1 MWDFSI
7 GRALKMML
15 RTLPFIVLRIV
26 VYVGVTLGYMLMT
39 GIGAGVGYG
48 VGAVGGEGAR
58 AGGAMWG
65 GFIGFG
71 LFGLFMYWVREYI
84 LYLVKAGHIAV
95 LVKLVDN
102 EPMPQGQSQIG
113 YASTA
118 VKARFAESS
127 VLFAVDQL
135 VKGVVTAITG
145 MVRGMLTILPLPGVQ
160 QLASILHAFLRVAL
174 GFMDELILARM
185 IRTGAGNPWHSAKE
199 SVILYGQNY
208 KIMLKNA
215 AWLAA
220 IIYLLS
226 FLVFL
231 IMLAPAGLI
240 VYLMPGAWSAAAVIF
255 ALLLAWSIKAALLEP
270 FAISCMMQVYFNAV
284 DGQQPDPEWEA
295 RLEQMSKKFRKLK
308 NKAATAVSGGGR
320 KPEDAEPAQ

>member
-71 LFGLFMYWVREYI
+71 LFGVFMYWLREYI

-102 EPMPQGQSQIG
+102 ELMPRGQSQIG
-113 YASTA
+113 YASA
-118 VKARFAESS
+118 EVRSRFTESS
-127 VLFAVDQL
+127 VLFAIDQL
-135 VKGVVTAITG
+135 IKGVVTAITG
-145 MVRGMLTILPLPGVQ
+145 MVRGMLTI
-160 QLASILHAFLRVAL
+160 
-174 GFMDELILARM
+174 
-185 IRTGAGNPWHSAKE
+185 
-199 SVILYGQNY
+199 
-208 KIMLKNA
+208 
-215 AWLAA
+215 
-220 IIYLLS
+220 
-226 FLVFL
+226 
-231 IMLAPAGLI
+231 
-240 VYLMPGAWSAAAVIF
+240 
-255 ALLLAWSIKAALLEP
+255 
-270 FAISCMMQVYFNAV
+270 
-284 DGQQPDPEWEA
+284 
-295 RLEQMSKKFRKLK
+295 
-308 NKAATAVSGGGR
+308 
-320 KPEDAEPAQ
+320 